1 MSVLIRAYVSHPSTS
16 KNSKREKRSKYQKKN
31 PHLQREKYRKPT
43 HHPLTLPLHRQRI
56 GAQLHARIE
65 DRFEISSEA
74 VTDGSISQVEMETRV
89 ALVVFVSRIGGER
102 GHGAVGEG
110 PGLLDVGDGLG
121 DGNGCGCGWGMRG
134 RFGSCCCC

>member
-1 MSVLIRAYVSHPSTS
+1 M
-16 KNSKREKRSKYQKKN
+16 
-31 PHLQREKYRKPT
+31 
-43 HHPLTLPLHRQRI
+43 
-56 GAQLHARIE
+56 
-65 DRFEISSEA
+65 
-74 VTDGSISQVEMETRV
+74 
-89 ALVVFVSRIGGER
+89 ALVVFVSRVGGER